1 MAVSRCRWPT
11 GAGRVAGQRDVRAV
25 AGEALAQLGGLEVG
39 AARGDQAL
47 ERLPRLVGRLA
58 DLPALLRIE
67 VRDAAQ
73 EIRQLGLATEEPHAQ
88 LLELGGG
95 GGGADGRLGL
105 GPDGVDALDH
115 AGLTLEIS

>member
-1 MAVSRCRWPT
+1 MADGRRRVS
-11 GAGRVAGQRDVRAV
+11 GQRDVRAV

-39 AARGDQAL
+39 AARGDQPL
-47 ERLPRLVGRLA
+47 ERLPGLVGRLA

-67 VRDAAQ
+67 VRNAAQ
-73 EIRQLGLATEEPHAQ
+73 EVRQLGLATEEPHPQ
-88 LLELGGG
+88 LLELGGR